1 MFPSRRITM
10 GGDVFRDDRSLA
22 FGGTDEYLDCAN
34 DSSLQG
40 ESDKTYALWVK
51 TEDAGMYLMAKR
63 TGSTGAL
70 NIFVDSNGKVKAY
83 IGNTGADISS
93 TAIHDGLWHHIAVVY
108 DNSADD
114 VFYYLDGVADGS
126 DTSFTGTWNDT
137 KKLHIGT
144 RGSGDAAHHIV
155 GNISDAVVY
164 EAALSANEIK
174 TIYNGREPFNHMDW
188 SQSGNLRGWWRMG
201 DGIENGSGLTI
212 YDMSANS
219 NDGSMENMENPGD
232 YSGDTP

>member
-1 MFPSRRITM
+1 MFAKSILTK
-10 GGDVFRDDRSLA
+10 GGNVFRDDRSLA
-22 FGGTDEYLDCAN
+22 FGGTDEYLDCGN

-40 ESDKTYALWVK
+40 ESDKTYAAWVK
-51 TEDAGMYLMAKR
+51 TEDDSMYLMAKR
-63 TGSTGAL
+63 TGGDGAL
-70 NIFVDSNGKVKAY
+70 SLYVDSNGKVKAF
-83 IGNTGADISS
+83 IGSTASDASS

-108 DNSADD
+108 DNSADN
-114 VFYYLDGVADGS
+114 VFFYFDGVADGS

-137 KKLHIGT
+137 KNLHIGT
-144 RGSGDAAHHIV
+144 RGGGSASHHIV
-155 GNISDAVVY
+155 GNISDAVAY
-164 EAALSANEIK
+164 EGALSANEIK

-219 NDGSMENMENPGD
+219 NNGSMEAMENPGD

>member
-10 GGDVFRDDRSLA
+10 GGDVIRDDRSLA
-22 FGGTDEYLDCAN
+22 FGGTDEYLDCGN

-51 TEDAGMYLMAKR
+51 TEDTGMYLMAKR
-63 TGSTGAL
+63 TVSTGAL
-70 NIFVDSNGKVKAY
+70 NIYVDSNGKVKAY
-83 IGNTGADISS
+83 IGNTGADVSS
-93 TAIHDGLWHHIAVVY
+93 TAINDGLWHHVAVVY

-114 VFYYLDGVADGS
+114 VFYYLDGIGDGK

-144 RGSGDAAHHIV
+144 RGSGDEPHHIV
-155 GNISDAVVY
+155 GNISDAVAY
-164 EAALSANEIK
+164 EGALSANEIK

-219 NDGSMENMENPGD
+219 NNGSMENMENPGD